1 MSTIKVTVLKS
12 TESKKNPG
20 VNIVTV
26 RNMSEGIQALGT
38 TLTGSQ
44 STYYMATTSPVPV
57 GSEHELNMDLFQVQE
72 RPYEVT
78 DTVTGEVKTLQLK
91 WLRGK

>member
-12 TESKKNPG
+12 TASAKNPG
-20 VNIVTV
+20 VHIVTV
-26 RNMSEGIQALGT
+26 RNMAEGVQALGT

-44 STYYMATTSPVPV
+44 STYYMATVAPVAV
-57 GSEHELNMDLFQVQE
+57 GTEHELNMDLFQVQE

-78 DTVTGEVKTLQLK
+78 DKVTGEVKTLQLK